1 MAFTYAEFDQQFTRA
16 IQESFAN
23 GIDKKLDAGY
33 FNKFVYN
40 YDTVIGQEE
49 FTSTEGMDSP
59 EYVDERENLKET
71 NLEKG
76 YKVAFTGNGFG
87 SRCIISKEARVQA
100 RDNIT
105 NLQEHLANKMSSA
118 IRTMSRFV
126 EEEGHRF
133 LNQAFTAAP
142 VVNGITS
149 KPIAIAAPD
158 GKALID
164 GTHDWNTGG
173 TFSNLLSGG
182 ALTLAK
188 VQEVERVAGEF
199 TGPNGSRMPL
209 TPTTIVV
216 KKGHRASVAAKQIFG
231 IRVNSDQYRVPNTGD
246 LNIYSTGQYTIIE
259 TPYLNSGTAH
269 FFMADEIMSDMDNPL
284 FLSFQQ
290 RPRMEGLQQMSNNL
304 DWVYPYYAHMKY
316 GVRNMP
322 YGIWGSDGV

>member
-1 MAFTYAEFDQQFTRA
+1 MAFTYAEFDQEFTRA
-16 IQESFAN
+16 IQDSFAN
-23 GIDKKLDAGY
+23 GIDKRLDQGY

-59 EYVDERENLKET
+59 DYVDERENLKET
-71 NLEKG
+71 SLEKG

-87 SRCIISKEARVQA
+87 HRCIISKEARVQA
-100 RDNIT
+100 RDSIT
-105 NLQEHLANKMSSA
+105 ILREHLSNKMVSA
-118 IRTMSRFV
+118 VRVMARFV

-142 VVNGITS
+142 VVNWVTS
-149 KPIAIAAPD
+149 KPISLAAPD
-158 GKALID
+158 GAPLID
-164 GTHDWNTGG
+164 AAHTWKTGG
-173 TFSNLLSGG
+173 NFSNLLSGW

-188 VQEVERVAGEF
+188 VEEVERIAGEF
-199 TGPNGSRMPL
+199 VWPDGTRMPL
-209 TPTTIVV
+209 TPSTIIV
-216 KKGHRASVAAKQIFG
+216 KKGGAASVAAKQIFG

-246 LNIYSTGQYTIIE
+246 LNIYSTGQYTIVE

-269 FFMADEIMSDMDNPL
+269 FFMADEVMNDMDNPL

-304 DWVYPYYAHMKY
+304 DRVYPYYSHMKY
-316 GVRNMP
+316 GIRNMP
-322 YGIWGSDGV
+322 YGIRGSTGV